1 MHTFVH
7 LMINQRRRTMLM
19 AALILVSGGALFY
32 YQINVTQSFPP
43 NGKHS
48 ARKEPL
54 GPSHTPLRLNIYAG
68 PFKPTRHMDYANPAE
83 CTKTNHS
90 DFEEALKIVPKS
102 NERHEIYYNLP
113 RI

>member
-32 YQINVTQSFPP
+32 HQINVTQSFPP

-54 GPSHTPLRLNIYAG
+54 GPSHTPLRLNIKG
-68 PFKPTRHMDYANPAE
+68 TMQDHLNLHVIWTMRILLNVQKPITAISKKP
-83 CTKTNHS
+83 
-90 DFEEALKIVPKS
+90 
-102 NERHEIYYNLP
+102 
-113 RI
+113 